1 MPPRPDDVRAPG
13 EPVDTA
19 GAVSPLVLTGTG
31 LAVGALV
38 TATIVWT
45 PYLVFGYRSPST
57 HLVLDTVDSC
67 VALLV
72 AYLVYGRFARGGTFQ
87 DLLLTQ
93 GLVLLAVAG
102 FGLTYAVQALSG
114 VRGGTIDVWLPL
126 TVRVV
131 GSILIAVAAVAS
143 AERKVLPTGR
153 RWAVAGPAAV
163 VAGAFVAFF
172 AARSRLPVALDATY
186 FPTSAQH
193 PVLSGH
199 PALLVAQAVAAACFL
214 LASIAFT
221 RKSLRQHD
229 ELLRWIG
236 PACALAAFSRL
247 NYMLFPS
254 LYTDWLYAGD
264 VLRTGFYLLLL
275 VGAARELGRYWSAR
289 ATAAVLED
297 RRRLARELHDGVL
310 QELAY
315 IRSESRSLPA
325 TVTAKD
331 RITSASDRALD
342 EARAAVHALG
352 RSSDEALGFVLHRA
366 AQEVA
371 ERFELDLEVDV
382 DGSIQVSQDQ
392 QHALTRITREA
403 MTNAARHGDA
413 ERVSLRL
420 GRAGRQRSLVIQDDG
435 TGFDVAAALRAGT
448 GYGLVSM
455 RERARA
461 LPGSFCLTAERGA
474 GSRVTVTW

>member
-1 MPPRPDDVRAPG
+1 MPPRPDLLRARENAVG
-13 EPVDTA
+13 T
-19 GAVSPLVLTGTG
+19 VSPLVLTGAG
-31 LAVGALV
+31 LAAGALL

-45 PYLVFGYRSPST
+45 PFLVFGYRSPST

-72 AYLVYGRFARGGTFQ
+72 AYLVYGRLARAGTFQ

-102 FGLTYAVQALSG
+102 FGLTYAVQAVSG

-131 GSILIAVAAVAS
+131 GSVLIAGAALADSRGRIPPAWRRSAAV
-143 AERKVLPTGR
+143 
-153 RWAVAGPAAV
+153 GPAAV
-163 VAGAFVAFF
+163 VAGAFVAFL
-172 AARSRLPVALDATY
+172 AARSRLPVALDPTY

-199 PALLVAQAVAAACFL
+199 PLLLVAQAVSALCFL

-229 ELLRWIG
+229 ELLRWLG
-236 PACALAAFSRL
+236 PACALAAFSRV

-264 VLRTGFYLLLL
+264 VLRTGCYVLLL
-275 VGAARELGRYWSAR
+275 VGAVRELRQYWTAR

-297 RRRLARELHDGVL
+297 RRRLARELHDGVI

-315 IRSESRSLPA
+315 IRSEGHSIPRGVDA
-325 TVTAKD
+325 RN
-331 RITSASDRALD
+331 RIIAASDRALD

-352 RSSDEALGFVLHRA
+352 RGTDEPLGFVLHRA
-366 AQEVA
+366 AQELA
-371 ERFELDLEVDV
+371 ERYDVDLEVDL
-382 DGSIQVSQDQ
+382 DDSIQVPEHQ
-392 QHALTRITREA
+392 QHALMRITREA
-403 MTNAARHGDA
+403 VSNAVRHGGAAR
-413 ERVSLRL
+413 VWLRL
-420 GRAGRQRSLVIQDDG
+420 GRTSGQRSLVIQDDG
-435 TGFDVAAALRAGT
+435 RGFDVDAALQADA

-461 LPGSFCLTAERGA
+461 LPGALCLTAERGN

>member
-1 MPPRPDDVRAPG
+1 MPFRPDLLRSPRG
-13 EPVDTA
+13 FVDS
-19 GAVSPLVLTGTG
+19 VSPATLTGTG
-31 LAVGALV
+31 LAVGAVV
-38 TATIVWT
+38 TASIVWT
-45 PYLVFGYRSPST
+45 PYLVFGYHSPST

-72 AYLVYGRFARGGTFQ
+72 AYLVYGRFARGGTSQ

-102 FGLTYAVQALSG
+102 FGLTSAVQALSG
-114 VRGGTIDVWLPL
+114 IRGGTVDIWLPL
-126 TVRVV
+126 TVRLV
-131 GSILIAVAAVAS
+131 GALLIAVAALGGPRQVTS
-143 AERKVLPTGR
+143 ARR
-153 RWAVAGPAAV
+153 RWAVVGPAAV
-163 VAGAFVAFF
+163 VAVAFIAFF
-172 AARSRLPVALDATY
+172 AARSRLPVALDPTY

-199 PALLVAQAVAAACFL
+199 PMLLVAQAVSALCFL

-229 ELLRWIG
+229 ELLRWLG
-236 PACALAAFSRL
+236 PACALAAFSRV

-264 VLRTGFYLLLL
+264 VLRTGCYVLLL
-275 VGAARELGRYWSAR
+275 VGAVRELRQYWTAR

-297 RRRLARELHDGVL
+297 RRRLARELHDGVI

-315 IRSESRSLPA
+315 IRSRGHSIPCGVNGRDHIIA
-325 TVTAKD
+325 
-331 RITSASDRALD
+331 ASDRALD

-352 RSSDEALGFVLHRA
+352 RGTDEPLGFVLHRA
-366 AQEVA
+366 AQELA
-371 ERFELDLEVDV
+371 ERYDVDLEVDL
-382 DGSIQVSQDQ
+382 DDSIQVPEDQ
-392 QHALTRITREA
+392 QHALMRITREA
-403 MTNAARHGDA
+403 VSNAARHGGA
-413 ERVSLRL
+413 ARVWLRL
-420 GRAGRQRSLVIQDDG
+420 GRTSGQRSLVIQDDG
-435 TGFDVAAALRAGT
+435 KGFDVDAAFQAGT

-461 LPGSFCLTAERGA
+461 LPGALCLTAEQGN

>member
-1 MPPRPDDVRAPG
+1 
-13 EPVDTA
+13 
-19 GAVSPLVLTGTG
+19 
-31 LAVGALV
+31 VGALV
-38 TATIVWT
+38 TTTIVWT

-72 AYLVYGRFARGGTFQ
+72 AYLVYGRFARGGTSR

-93 GLVLLAVAG
+93 GLVLLAVGG
-102 FGLTYAVQALSG
+102 FGLTSAVNAVSG
-114 VRGGTIDVWLPL
+114 IRGGTVDVWLPL
-126 TVRVV
+126 TVRLV
-131 GSILIAVAAVAS
+131 GALLIAVAALAGDARQVAPAS
-143 AERKVLPTGR
+143 R

-163 VAGAFVAFF
+163 VGVAFLAF
-172 AARSRLPVALDATY
+172 YAARSRLPVALDATY
-186 FPTSAQH
+186 FPASAQH

-199 PALLVAQAVAAACFL
+199 PLLVVAQAVSAACFIV
-214 LASIAFT
+214 ASIAFT
-221 RKSLRQHD
+221 RHSLRQDD
-229 ELLRWIG
+229 ELLRWLG
-236 PACALAAFSRL
+236 PAFALAAFSRL

-264 VLRTGFYLLLL
+264 VLRTGCYVLLL
-275 VGAARELGRYWSAR
+275 VGAARELRQYWAAR
-289 ATAAVLED
+289 ATEAVLED
-297 RRRLARELHDGVL
+297 RRRLARELHDGVI

-315 IRSESRSLPA
+315 IRSVSRSIPA
-325 TVTAKD
+325 SVSAKD
-331 RITSASDRALD
+331 RIISASDRALD

-366 AQEVA
+366 AQELA

-382 DGSIQVSQDQ
+382 DGSIQVSHDQ

-403 MTNAARHGDA
+403 VSNAARHGDA
-413 ERVSLRL
+413 DRISLRL
-420 GRAGRQRSLVIQDDG
+420 GRTGRQRSLVIQDDG

>member
-1 MPPRPDDVRAPG
+1 MPSRPVFPRAPG
-13 EPVDTA
+13 AFLNT
-19 GAVSPLVLTGTG
+19 VSPAVLTAAG

-38 TATIVWT
+38 TAMILWT
-45 PYLVFGYRSPST
+45 PYLVFGYRSEST
-57 HLVLDTVDSC
+57 HLVLDTVDAC

-72 AYLVYGRFARGGTFQ
+72 AYLVYGRFARGGTAQ

-114 VRGGTIDVWLPL
+114 VRGGTVDVWLPL

-131 GSILIAVAAVAS
+131 GSLLIALAALANARQQV
-143 AERKVLPTGR
+143 PPPWR

-163 VAGAFVAFF
+163 VGGAFLVFF
-172 AARSRLPVALDATY
+172 AARSRLPVALDQTY

-193 PVLSGH
+193 PDLSGH
-199 PALLVAQAVAAACFL
+199 PLLLIAQAVSACCFL

-221 RKSLRQHD
+221 RKSLRQD
-229 ELLRWIG
+229 DQLLRWLG
-236 PACALAAFSRL
+236 PACALAAFSRI

-264 VLRTGFYLLLL
+264 VLRTGCYLLLL
-275 VGAARELGRYWSAR
+275 VGAARELGRYWTAR

-297 RRRLARELHDGVL
+297 RRRLARELHDGVI

-315 IRSESRSLPA
+315 IRSESHSIPSS
-325 TVTAKD
+325 VSAKD
-331 RITSASDRALD
+331 RIVAASDRAMD

-352 RSSDEALGFVLHRA
+352 RASDEPLGFVLHRA
-366 AQEVA
+366 AQELA
-371 ERFELDLEVDV
+371 ERFAVDLEVDL
-382 DGSIQVSQDQ
+382 DDSIQVPQDQ
-392 QHALTRITREA
+392 QHALMRITREA
-403 MTNAARHGDA
+403 VSNAVRHGEA
-413 ERVSLRL
+413 GRIWLQL
-420 GRAGRQRSLVIQDDG
+420 GRTCGQRSLVIQDDG
-435 TGFDVAAALRAGT
+435 RGFDVAEAFEAGT

-461 LPGSFCLTAERGA
+461 LPGSFGLTAERGA

>member
-1 MPPRPDDVRAPG
+1 MPFRPDLLRSPRDSA
-13 EPVDTA
+13 D
-19 GAVSPLVLTGTG
+19 AVSPAVLTGTA

-45 PYLVFGYRSPST
+45 PYLLFGYRSPST

-72 AYLVYGRFARGGTFQ
+72 AYLVYGRFARGGTSQ
-87 DLLLTQ
+87 DLLLAQ
-93 GLVLLAVAG
+93 GLALLAVAG
-102 FGLTYAVQALSG
+102 FGLTYAVQALS
-114 VRGGTIDVWLPL
+114 RIRDGTVDVWLPL
-126 TVRVV
+126 TVRLV
-131 GSILIAVAAVAS
+131 GALLITLAALADAARPVPPAQ
-143 AERKVLPTGR
+143 R
-153 RWAVAGPAAV
+153 RWAVAGPAIIVAV
-163 VAGAFVAFF
+163 TFLAFF
-172 AARSRLPVALDATY
+172 TARSRLPVALDATY

-199 PALLVAQAVAAACFL
+199 PLLVVAQAVSASCFV

-221 RKSLRQHD
+221 RKSLRHD
-229 ELLRWIG
+229 DALLRWLG

-264 VLRTGFYLLLL
+264 VLRTGCYVLLL
-275 VGAARELGRYWSAR
+275 VGAARELRQYWTAR

-297 RRRLARELHDGVL
+297 RRRLARELHDGVI

-315 IRSESRSLPA
+315 IRSESRSIPA
-325 TVTAKD
+325 TITAKD
-331 RITSASDRALD
+331 NIISASDRALD

-352 RSSDEALGFVLHRA
+352 RSSGEALGFVLHRA
-366 AQEVA
+366 AQQVA
-371 ERFELDLEVDV
+371 ERFELNLEVDV

-403 MTNAARHGDA
+403 VSNAARHGDA
-413 ERVSLRL
+413 ARVSLRL
-420 GRAGRQRSLVIQDDG
+420 WRTGRQHSLMIQDDG
-435 TGFDVAAALRAGT
+435 TGFDVAAAFGAGT

-461 LPGSFCLTAERGA
+461 LPGSFCLKAEPGA